1 MYLLV
6 TYFSYF
12 LTFLY
17 EIIDLRILYESIY
30 SYNIDDFRA
39 KHELHELYCTF
50 LWVSSA
56 LGQELNTATTT
67 WEGWFNTQLVLA
79 TTEPRTFLFYMLMLL
94 SPASVSVLGKQIE
107 NQQKEEKRRGLN
119 VD

>member
-50 LWVSSA
+50 LWVSLA

-67 WEGWFNTQLVLA
+67 WEGWLNIQLVWA
-79 TTEPRTFLFYMLMLL
+79 TRALDLPLL
-94 SPASVSVLGKQIE
+94 RADAALPLLLCQCCPLLEAGQA
-107 NQQKEEKRRGLN
+107 
-119 VD
+119 D